1 MVGCVDDAGQYTG
14 SQIAFLYPDH
24 STALFGEFR
33 NGEMI
38 KAKPA
43 RLSEIAFE
51 GGVLNPSFEVISD
64 RLVRLS

>member
-43 RLSEIAFE
+43 RLCGIAFE
-51 GGVLNPSFEVISD
+51 GGVLSPSFEVISE
-64 RLVRLS
+64 RLVG

>member
-24 STALFGEFR
+24 STALFGEFH

-43 RLSEIAFE
+43 RLCGIAFE
-51 GGVLNPSFEVISD
+51 GGVMSPSFEVISE
-64 RLVRLS
+64 RLVG